1 MPLAEVQLDGQ
12 VSVIGR
18 LSGRVPEKLVRLLE
32 ALHEHVNVHLE
43 VQEATVILKSIIGV
57 KQGDLL
63 GPQLFIFHICAIMQT
78 WRKEHNAQYDLCK
91 FRTKMDSVVCSRK

>member
-1 MPLAEVQLDGQ
+1 MNQPTNQPTNKQYQWQ
-12 VSVIGR
+12 VMRKFG
-18 LSGRVPEKLVRLLE
+18 VPEKLVRLLE

-43 VQEATVILKSIIGV
+43 VEEATVILKSIIGV

-78 WRKEHNAQYDLCK
+78 WEEGTQCPVRSL
-91 FRTKMDSVVCSRK
+91 